1 MVEKI
6 NLISKLVE
14 KDIILP
20 QGRIVKPEKLDDNV
34 SQKIQYRI
42 SKYGKS
48 YEIILSNNKNNK
60 KVSITQE
67 DIANLQ
73 LAKAAVRTGIE
84 LLMREGKIEKLDQIL
99 MAGAFGSNLDIDNM
113 KNIEMIPNIESDKIK
128 IIGNV
133 AGSGAI
139 QTILHKDKY
148 DNMNE
153 LVDKIKHVELA
164 NHKDFNKIF
173 TDSLML

>member
-34 SQKIQYRI
+34 SQKIKDRI

-48 YEIILSNNKNNK
+48 YKIILSNNK

-128 IIGNV
+128 IIGNA

-148 DNMNE
+148 DNINK

-164 NHKDFNKIF
+164 SHKDFNKIF